1 MDEGFDLLLDIFI
14 FYYLSVVE
22 EYLVFVDDNGYFK
35 KLLNEY

>member
-35 KLLNEY
+35 KLLYEY

>member
-1 MDEGFDLLLDIFI
+1 MDEGFDLLLDILI

>member
-1 MDEGFDLLLDIFI
+1 MDEGFDLLLNIFI

>member
-22 EYLVFVDDNGYFK
+22 EQLVFVDDNGYFK